1 MGSSYYTNPLIF
13 LVDIIFSIYIM
24 MIMLRTVLQW
34 ARADFYNPLS
44 QLLVTVTDP
53 ALKPLQRII
62 PASSRIDTAAVV
74 LMLLL
79 QMFSL
84 FLIGNLRGSGVGP
97 FALLIVSF
105 AELISLLLNVFLF
118 SILIQVVLSWINPGA
133 HNPATS
139 LIYSITEPVL
149 MPARKMLPPM
159 SGLDLSA
166 TTAMVSCSDPSA

>member
-84 FLIGNLRGSGVGP
+84 FLI
-97 FALLIVSF
+97 
-105 AELISLLLNVFLF
+105 
-118 SILIQVVLSWINPGA
+118 
-133 HNPATS
+133 
-139 LIYSITEPVL
+139 
-149 MPARKMLPPM
+149 
-159 SGLDLSA
+159 
-166 TTAMVSCSDPSA
+166 